1 MGWMACAL
9 ALALT
14 GTGFA
19 RQQSPPPA
27 DTWPAISQE
36 RAWERQTARE
46 QAAQSSEELATPE
59 VQQMIHD
66 GLSSEPALAGT
77 SVSVKTDDRAIVLM
91 GSVGSEKQ
99 HEAALRIA
107 QSFTG
112 GRQIVDK
119 ITIHRLAS
127 E

>member
-1 MGWMACAL
+1 MGWMAYAL

-14 GTGFA
+14 GTVIA
-19 RQQSPPPA
+19 RQQNSPPAGTPSA
-27 DTWPAISQE
+27 VSQE
-36 RAWERQTARE
+36 RTWERQTARE
-46 QAAQSSEELATPE
+46 QAAQSSEELTTPD
-59 VQQMIHD
+59 VQQIIHD

-77 SVSVKTDDRAIVLM
+77 SVSVQTDDRAIVLM
-91 GSVGSEKQ
+91 GSVDSEKQ

-119 ITIHRLAS
+119 IKIRGTTS

>member
-14 GTGFA
+14 GTVFP
-19 RQQSPPPA
+19 RQQSPPPSG
-27 DTWPAISQE
+27 TPPAVSQE
-36 RAWERQTARE
+36 RTWERQTARE
-46 QAAQSSEELATPE
+46 QAAQSSEELTTSD
-59 VQQMIHD
+59 VQQIIHD
-66 GLSSEPALAGT
+66 DLSSEPALAGT
-77 SVSVKTDDRAIVLM
+77 SVSVQTDDRAIVLT
-91 GSVGSEKQ
+91 GSVGSEKE

-107 QSFTG
+107 QSLTG

-119 ITIHRLAS
+119 IKIRGTTS